1 MDVSEKYDLKRP
13 AALTCPDCGGCV
25 EESVVGAL
33 PYYTCHI
40 GHRFAAPNMDAS
52 QFERMENALV
62 VALRTLNERVEL
74 CRRMAET
81 AKANGQNYS
90 MERWGEAQRE
100 AEDRAEVLRR
110 FLEQEWMT
118 PNTLKNAV

>member
-1 MDVSEKYDLKRP
+1 
-13 AALTCPDCGGCV
+13 
-25 EESVVGAL
+25 
-33 PYYTCHI
+33 
-40 GHRFAAPNMDAS
+40 MDAS